1 MTAPHSL
8 IDLLRQSGAQLRIFD
23 MGRRVSKLST
33 DEFYKVEMG
42 QISYPTPYLHHAWV
56 ALLMW
61 NPKFKDQNVVWFLK
75 LPLDEQGKLVS
86 AARDDLYQRLL
97 QNASNLL
104 EAENADEVR
113 DALKDNPFSF
123 TPDAEK
129 MAIFHANA
137 SVVMG
142 NPASQYYEFAQQY
155 VRGETSLE
163 NWPSLGYQGLADLVI
178 RQESSNNAEAL
189 AHQLAGMPD
198 EPYEAICT
206 ALENVT
212 PDHRIFSTLEKRLQ
226 HSLAITETSSNHI
239 AAQIRAISN
248 GHNLDRVQTLL
259 CAVLNSDFA
268 LEAEV
273 IAAVA
278 TRCSHALDSDTVM
291 TLFLERLAA
300 GKAGQA
306 GFSRILADLMF
317 TPALRI
323 RALSTFRNPD
333 RSDALSH
340 AIGEMFGGRMG

>member
-8 IDLLRQSGAQLRIFD
+8 IDLLRQSGSQLRIFD
-23 MGRRVSKLST
+23 MGRRISKLSA
-33 DEFYKVEMG
+33 DEFHKVEMG
-42 QISYPTPYLHHAWV
+42 QIRYPAPYLHHAWV

-61 NPKFKDQNVVWFLK
+61 NPKLKDQNVVWFLK
-75 LPLDEQGKLVS
+75 LPLDEQGHLVS

-104 EAENADEVR
+104 QADKAEEVR

-137 SVVMG
+137 SLVMS

-155 VRGETSLE
+155 ARAEAPLE

-178 RQESSNNAEAL
+178 RQDSGNNAEAL
-189 AHQLAGMPD
+189 AQRLTEMPA

-206 ALENVT
+206 ALENVA
-212 PDHRIFSTLEKRLQ
+212 PDHRIFSAIEKRL
-226 HSLAITETSSNHI
+226 HTSLTTADTSSDHI
-239 AAQIRAISN
+239 AAQVRAISN
-248 GHNLDRVQTLL
+248 GRNLSSVQALL
-259 CAVLNSDFA
+259 CDVLNSKFA

-273 IAAVA
+273 IAAIA
-278 TRCSHALDSDTVM
+278 TRCSHALDSEAVM
-291 TLFLERLAA
+291 ALFLEQLAV

-317 TPALRI
+317 TPELRI
-323 RALSTFRNPD
+323 RALAAFRNPE
-333 RSDALSH
+333 RSDALSE
-340 AIGEMFGGRMG
+340 AIGEMFGGHMS